1 MYGFIK
7 DLIEVYT
14 PQDKEKQHTVNVSF
28 SVSLKANLAVI
39 ENDFRNACDL
49 TVHKLSLK
57 GAEAA
62 VISIDNMVNK
72 DMLALGIMKPLLEYS
87 FSGNHTEIIS
97 DIISK
102 VLYSDDVTEITSFN
116 ELYRFIMSGFVVIA
130 VDGCSTMLSVGIQ
143 GYKSR
148 GITEPD
154 SDVVRRGAKEGFV
167 EPLRTNIALLR
178 RRLKTPD
185 LKLEIMNIGKISDT
199 EVCICYL
206 EDKASETILLRLK
219 KRLSE
224 FDADTVLATGY
235 LAPYLEEK
243 HSLSPFCTIGVT
255 ERPDT
260 LCGKLTEGRIGVLI
274 DGVPCALI
282 VPYLFAEYFQTI
294 DDYTNRPYFAFFTRW
309 LKYAAFLVAMLLPGI
324 YVALGTFNPEMFPT
338 LMLNKIA
345 GSIADTPLSL
355 TAETVLI
362 LLVYEIMRESG
373 LRMPRPLGYAV
384 SIVGGLVIGDT
395 AVNAGLIGA
404 PTLMVVAAA
413 AICSYVI
420 PDLYAPV
427 AVLRLVF
434 TLAAGLCGIWGV
446 AVILCL
452 VLINLCSQT
461 SYGVPYTSP
470 VTPWGVAAMR
480 DVFFRAGW
488 RILSKKTETVQK
500 MPGSALI
507 GGEGNDKR

>member
-1 MYGFIK
+1 MYGFIR
-7 DLIEVYT
+7 DMIDVYSAAEKR
-14 PQDKEKQHTVNVSF
+14 DKPTETRKLS
-28 SVSLKANLAVI
+28 SSLKANLAVV
-39 ENDFRNACDL
+39 NSDFSGACDL
-49 TVHKLSLK
+49 TVHKLSLN
-57 GAEAA
+57 GAEGA

-72 DMLALGIMKPLLEYS
+72 DMLALGVMKPLLS
-87 FSGNHTEIIS
+87 FELGENRAEWID
-97 DIISK
+97 DIRSE
-102 VLYSDDVTEITSFN
+102 VLYSDDVTVITTFN
-116 ELYRFIMSGFVVIA
+116 ELYRYIMSGFAVIA
-130 VDGCSTMLSVGIQ
+130 VDGCDSMLSVGIQ

-148 GITEPD
+148 SISEPD

-178 RRLKTPD
+178 RRLKTPE

-206 EDKASETILLRLK
+206 QSKASETIILRLK
-219 KRLSE
+219 KRLME
-224 FDADTVLATGY
+224 FDAETVLASGY
-235 LAPYLEEK
+235 LVPYLEER
-243 HSLSPFCTIGVT
+243 HSLSPFCTVGVT

-282 VPYLFAEYFQTI
+282 VPYLFSEYFQTI

-309 LKYAAFLVAMLLPGI
+309 LKYAAFLVALLLPGI

-355 TAETVLI
+355 TAETMLI

-384 SIVGGLVIGDT
+384 SIVGGLVVGDT

-427 AVLRLVF
+427 AVLRLLFV
-434 TLAAGLCGIWGV
+434 LAAGICGIWGV
-446 AVILCL
+446 AILLCL
-452 VLINLCSQT
+452 VLLNLCSQT
-461 SYGVPYTSP
+461 SFGVPYTSP
-470 VTPWGVAAMR
+470 ITPWGVGAVR
-480 DVFFRAGW
+480 DVLFRAGW
-488 RILSKKTETVQK
+488 KILSKKTETVQK
-500 MPGSALI
+500 LPGSVLT
-507 GGEGNDKR
+507 GGDGK